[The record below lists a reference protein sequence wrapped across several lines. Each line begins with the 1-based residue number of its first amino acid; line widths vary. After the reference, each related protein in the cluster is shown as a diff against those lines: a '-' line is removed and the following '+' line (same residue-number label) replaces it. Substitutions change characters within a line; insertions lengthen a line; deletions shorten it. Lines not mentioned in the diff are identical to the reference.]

1 MSRFGGLTQIKK
13 EITMTYQYSTRP
25 EGITYVC
32 EATANIDGMKVRIV
46 KEIAA
51 ASMAKAAAEF
61 EELLDG
67 GIDEKGFEKG
77 FGYHNFT
84 IDITEKGTDKQRSKS

>member
-1 MSRFGGLTQIKK
+1 
-13 EITMTYQYSTRP
+13 MTYQYSTKP
-25 EGITYVC
+25 AGITYIC
-32 EATANIDGMKVRIV
+32 EATANVDGTKIRIV

-67 GIDEKGFEKG
+67 GLDENGLEKG

-84 IDITEKGTDKQRSKS
+84 IDIAEKGADKQSIRYYA

>member
-1 MSRFGGLTQIKK
+1 
-13 EITMTYQYSTRP
+13 MTYQYSTKP

-32 EATANIDGMKVRIV
+32 EATANVDGTKIRIV

-61 EELLDG
+61 EKLLDG
-67 GIDEKGFEKG
+67 GIDENGFENG
-77 FGYHNFT
+77 FGHHNFT
-84 IDITEKGTDKQRSKS
+84 IDITEKGAEKQSIRYCA

>member
-1 MSRFGGLTQIKK
+1 
-13 EITMTYQYSTRP
+13 MTYQYSTKP
-25 EGITYVC
+25 EGVTYVC

-61 EELLDG
+61 EEHLDG
-67 GIDEKGFEKG
+67 GIDEERG
-77 FGYHNFT
+77 FGHHNFT
-84 IDITEKGTDKQRSKS
+84 IEIREKGAEKQSIRYSA

>member
-1 MSRFGGLTQIKK
+1 MI
-13 EITMTYQYSTRP
+13 YQYSTKP

-32 EATANIDGMKVRIV
+32 EATANVDGMKVRIV

-67 GIDEKGFEKG
+67 GLDENGLEKG
-77 FGYHNFT
+77 FGHHNFT
-84 IDITEKGTDKQRSKS
+84 IDITEKGAEKQSIRYCA